1 MHYSILQY
9 ITVHYT
15 YFSALQYI
23 TVHNTVCLLATQ
35 TQHMS
40 TQTNKMVDIATM
52 TIEAAETEEAIGSTD
67 ESDSQDQEFQVCVC
81 VCMCVCV
88 VQSYCI

>member
-1 MHYSILQY
+1 
-9 ITVHYT
+9 
-15 YFSALQYI
+15 
-23 TVHNTVCLLATQ
+23 
-35 TQHMS
+35 MS